1 MLQRLTGPDSWIGR
15 TVESLYGEARLQR
28 ARPSFIT
35 RNPLYRRWREWLTAN
50 NHERAA
56 IQAIKLFHSG
66 AFLILAGAVLIVAW
80 SCAMDR
86 FTRATRW
93 AAVAVVSESAI
104 ILVNGGRCPLTSV
117 VEDLGAEHG
126 SVSDI
131 FLPDRLARN
140 IPQVSTALLGTGI
153 VLLTARR
160 LLRRV
165 RYSGLNSQ

>member
-15 TVESLYGEARLQR
+15 TVESLYGEGRLQR

-35 RNPLYRRWREWLTAN
+35 RNPLYLRLRDKLMAHNKE
-50 NHERAA
+50 HAA

-86 FTRATRW
+86 ITRTTRW
-93 AAVAVVSESAI
+93 AVVAVVSESAI
-104 ILVNGGRCPLTSV
+104 ILVNDGRCPLTSV

-140 IPQVSTALLGTGI
+140 IPQISTTLLGTGI
-153 VLLTARR
+153 VLLISRR
-160 LLRRV
+160 LLRRA
-165 RYSGLNSQ
+165 RSSGLNAH

>member
-1 MLQRLTGPDSWIGR
+1 MLQRLTGPDSWIRR
-15 TVESLYGEARLQR
+15 TVESLYGEGRLQR

-35 RNPLYRRWREWLTAN
+35 SNPLYRRWREWLLTH
-50 NHERAA
+50 NHEHAA
-56 IQAIKLFHSG
+56 IQGIKLFHSG

-86 FTRATRW
+86 ITRTTRW
-93 AAVAVVSESAI
+93 AIVAVVGESAI
-104 ILVNGGRCPLTSV
+104 IMVNDGRCPLTSV

-140 IPQVSTALLGTGI
+140 IPQISTTLLGTGI
-153 VLLTARR
+153 VLLIGRR

>member
-1 MLQRLTGPDSWIGR
+1 MLQRLTGPESWIGR
-15 TVESLYGEARLQR
+15 TVESLYGEGRLQR
-28 ARPSFIT
+28 ARPSFMT
-35 RNPLYRRWREWLTAN
+35 SNPLYRRWREWLLAH
-50 NHERAA
+50 NHELAA
-56 IQAIKLFHSG
+56 IQGIKLFHSG

-86 FTRATRW
+86 ITRTTRW
-93 AAVAVVSESAI
+93 AIVAVACESAV
-104 ILVNGGRCPLTSV
+104 ILVNDGRCPLTSV

-140 IPQVSTALLGTGI
+140 IPQVSTTLLGAGI
-153 VLLTARR
+153 VLLIVRR